1 MLMINPGAMRE
12 IITIQKNTSEK
23 DLRGNPVD
31 NWNDYYT
38 CHAYVNELSGTEFYE
53 ARKVMLE
60 NTVRFTVRY
69 TKKLKDLD
77 TTSYRLLFRGR
88 IYDITFVDNPQFRN
102 EILKISAICKDGN
115 NNGSG
120 QAAQSGL

>member
-1 MLMINPGAMRE
+1 MINPGIMRE
-12 IITIQKNTSEK
+12 TITIQKNVSDK
-23 DLRGNPVD
+23 DGRGNPVD
-31 NWNDYYT
+31 GWQDYYT
-38 CHAYVNELSGTEFYE
+38 CRAYVNELSGNEFYE
-53 ARKVMLE
+53 ARLVNLE

-69 TKKLKDLD
+69 TPKLKDLD

-88 IYDITFVDNPQFRN
+88 IYDITFIDNPQFRN

>member
-1 MLMINPGAMRE
+1 MLNPGIMRE
-12 IITIQKNTSEK
+12 RITIQKNISSK
-23 DLRGNPVD
+23 DSRGNPVD
-31 NWNDYYT
+31 GWQDHYS
-38 CHAYVNELSGTEFYE
+38 CHAYVNELSGSEFYE
-53 ARKVMLE
+53 ARQVFLE

-69 TKKLKDLD
+69 TPKLKDLD

-120 QAAQSGL
+120 QAAQSNL